1 MLIKVKSERGRN
13 HAIELISILMD
24 KLGIARIEREAED
37 FRLPFEETDALIE
50 RGLIKVS
57 STTGE
62 AIGEDSKVV
71 PTDVEDL
78 LKDKRRSVEEELK
91 EVIET
96 LEATGEDEV
105 VITAEDDAA
114 AEALIDAIDV
124 IEAAYSSD
132 GHRRRVIVVSAT
144 GTPIVR
150 RKTESDEPD
159 FTFTDAN
166 SDGRALVI
174 PYTRAEYLALPRK
187 KKKSV
192 LTSIKALLAYS
203 STARLLAALES
214 LENRGERINERI
226 EKLRAR
232 LSEKRKSL
240 PTSPVWEEAVKRVV
254 K

>member
-1 MLIKVKSERGRN
+1 
-13 HAIELISILMD
+13 MD

-192 LTSIKALLAYS
+192 LMSAKRLVEYRKVRRLFNTLSALGSNNERILE
-203 STARLLAALES
+203 RIDALRREMTY
-214 LENRGERINERI
+214 LEVDLPRGERWV
-226 EKLRAR
+226 A
-232 LSEKRKSL
+232 
-240 PTSPVWEEAVKRVV
+240 AVFGAKNVE
-254 K
+254 